1 MTRTKASDSGLRWA
15 TGFAVMVMM
24 VTSLPYLLGFANEG
38 AGWRFTGFV
47 IGVEDGNSYIAKM
60 LAGSAG
66 DWLFYTPYTAYPQN
80 GAIAFLPYILLGKL
94 ASPPGL
100 HLQLVVLYHLF
111 RFAAGILAI
120 LATYDFLSLFVQDL
134 KLRRLGLILATL
146 GGGLG
151 WILVLAGKPYWL
163 GSLPL
168 EFYSPE
174 SFGFLSLFGLPH
186 LAMARALLLWG
197 LASYLRN
204 AEANQ
209 STMGGIRAGVLFLLL
224 GFFQPLTVVIAWV
237 VLTAHSGILAL
248 QQISR
253 ERAIRSHSWKSCTL
267 YARRG
272 IASILISS
280 PIVAYTFIKFSSDP
294 FLQNWT
300 AQNLIIS
307 PPPGHYL
314 AAYGLLVPFAMMG
327 AYQLLIQKPFSGWLP
342 VAWVLLIPFLAYAPY
357 NLQRRL
363 PEGAWV
369 ALVLLTIKGLEVW
382 KPGNYE
388 EGEKGKFAGKIRRS
402 IGKASGS
409 RKIIGLPLVLAL
421 PSTLILFVGGL
432 QAVKH
437 PGLPIFRP
445 MEEVDAFQFLANYC
459 EDDDIVLASFETG
472 NALPAWTPVRVLIGH
487 GPESIALEELRP
499 QVKAFF
505 DTSTTESERSSLLER
520 LNVRFVFWGPNEK
533 ALGDWNPAKAG
544 YLEPVYEQGEY
555 MIFEVAE
562 LTMPFQIY

>member
-1 MTRTKASDSGLRWA
+1 
-15 TGFAVMVMM
+15 MM
-24 VTSLPYLLGFANEG
+24 
-38 AGWRFTGFV
+38 AGT
-47 IGVEDGNSYIAKM
+47 
-60 LAGSAG
+60 AG
-66 DWLFYTPYTAYPQN
+66 DWLFYTPYTAYPQD
-80 GAIAFLPYILLGKL
+80 GALAFLPYILLGKL

-120 LATYDFLSLFVQDL
+120 LATYDFLSLFVEDVN
-134 KLRRLGLILATL
+134 LRRFGLILATL

-151 WILVLAGKPYWL
+151 WTLVVAGKPYWL

-174 SFGFLSLFGLPH
+174 SFGFLALFGLPH

-204 AEANQ
+204 AEVNK
-209 STMGGIRAGVLFLLL
+209 SSVGGIRAGILFLIL
-224 GFFQPLTVVIAWV
+224 GFFQPLTVVIAWA
-237 VLTAHSGILAL
+237 VLTAHSGIIAL
-248 QQISR
+248 QQFLR
-253 ERAIRSHSWKSCTL
+253 ERTIRSPSWKSWTL

-280 PIVAYTFIKFSSDP
+280 PIVVYTFIKFNSDP
-294 FLQNWT
+294 FLRNWA

-314 AAYGLLVPFAMMG
+314 VAYGLLVPFAIVG
-327 AYQLLIQKPFSGWLP
+327 AHHLIIQKPFSGWLP
-342 VAWVLLIPFLAYAPY
+342 AAWVLLIPFLAYAPY

-369 ALVLLTIKGLEVW
+369 ALVLLAIKGLEVW
-382 KPGNYE
+382 KPGNCG
-388 EGEKGKFAGKIRRS
+388 EGENGKSADKIRSS
-402 IGKASGS
+402 IGKAGGS
-409 RKIIGLPLVLAL
+409 WKIIALPLVLAF
-421 PSTLILFVGGL
+421 PSTLVLFVGGL
-432 QAVKH
+432 QAVNH

-445 MEEVDAFQFLANYC
+445 TDEVDAFQFLASYS
-459 EDDDIVLASFETG
+459 EAHDIVLASFETG
-472 NALPAWTPVRVLIGH
+472 NALPAWAPVKVVIGH

-505 DTSTTESERSSLLER
+505 DTSSTDNDRRSLVDR
-520 LNVRFVFWGPNEK
+520 LDVKFVFWGPSEK
-533 ALGDWNPAKAG
+533 ALGDWDPATAG

-555 MIFEVAE
+555 TIFEVADFI
-562 LTMPFQIY
+562 MPFQIY